1 MAGRVQRPALG
12 QNVPLGTLY
21 NARLDCFLP
30 SSLHNHGTLVP
41 SSVHSEALESQ
52 PHMKIVHE
60 DSPKARCEL
69 LAMTSDMAASHL
81 AGLLTPLGS
90 SSYLSE
96 PPKDPALPAGAL
108 LTTFATIQT
117 RLQLGSPD
125 HADWLDPG
133 AFNGGDATHVVTS
146 IQWGLQSIVAV
157 GLRDTPAKGVLT
169 EHNTSVSEAL
179 ETLKQVLGCSNS
191 VDRSILQ
198 ACNSSFYSLYV
209 FSDAFDDMDITVDN
223 LEEAFD
229 HLSLLSLQIKHE
241 YGGKGLPIIYTLL
254 PIDTVAFYLNIDGPT
269 LPPTIA
275 VPSKMVDR
283 FFELYDYVLATLF
296 RCYEHHRFGKKN
308 RLFLGDR
315 AFQWS
320 DRSIDTLGKELA
332 GFLAQFAETLK
343 VVRAGQEDLQIL
355 SSLYEKFEEYSRTIP
370 DFTEMQRCAAAKV
383 DMLESFETRGVEYF
397 GFNGREFSCA
407 DFRNCYV
414 LIFNSSSTQDQA
426 AWAENQRLFHD
437 LLQRGDASDRHTFAV
452 VDAEATGSSVD
463 ISHIV
468 HIKEGKELSNDVL
481 ADVKFAESHAL
492 VSCFARSEIEPFDQ
506 LPIKRY
512 QVNIPCQTCGT
523 EESCD
528 WLCGTC
534 RGPLQFGV
542 ADEHLYCDCGKS
554 PYRNYRFKC
563 NGVHHGKEFTRF
575 QPKALLK
582 ALRALSGTDDINILI
597 LGETGVGKSTFINA
611 FLNYLTYDTLDEAKS
626 ADTLEAIIPC
636 KFTTQIMDR
645 SQPDKP
651 IEEVKICVGDRDDE
665 QDGSMG
671 DSATQ
676 QTAVYPINVGNRT
689 IRLIDTPGIG
699 DTRGHSF
706 DKKNMADILDTLKSY
721 DELHGILLL
730 VKSNNARLTVT
741 FNFCV
746 KELLIHLHR
755 SATENMAFAFTN
767 TRISNYT
774 PGDTYGSLKALL
786 AKHSDVGLSLKIP
799 TTYCFDSESFRYLA
813 AFKQGHPLANEDD
826 FRRSW
831 VHSRD
836 ESHRLVEYF
845 SSRTPH
851 QIRNTV
857 SLHGAR
863 QAIADLIK
871 PMAEISSLICSNIA
885 LMEDRQQDLASSH
898 LTGTALRRKLQV
910 MKRCLRTKTL
920 GQPRTVCTDAACIGF
935 EDDGTGQKRTIYRTH
950 CHRTCSLKGISTDAV
965 AYPGLI
971 RCAAFLGKDSCSHC
985 SHHWN
990 VHMHVLYE
998 LEEYMKQVT
1007 DPEIERQLQKNA
1019 NDVTIRETAVK
1030 QAERT
1035 IEEYRSEH
1043 KIVQE
1048 AAAQFAVFLRK
1059 HAMATHNDA
1068 TLAYLDMLI
1077 RDEEAKIAAG
1087 GNSRQRQRLKDLED
1101 DKARHIELMD
1111 ILMALEKGALATEAN
1126 SANLGVLDDERD
1138 VADLENKLYGL
1149 KHFGDVLR
1157 SVKNG
1162 ISIAHETT
1170 NRERPHRVNKWAS
1183 SRRSQHA
1190 DSALLT
1196 RTYDTDFPPLAA
1208 AGEVSRTQPAQ
1219 YEHGSQTSSAYAP
1232 KHKKANGRSFI
1243 DGFRDFVG
1251 GWQRMHESRW

>member
-30 SSLHNHGTLVP
+30 SSLHHHGTLVP
-41 SSVHSEALESQ
+41 SSMHHEAQDSQ
-52 PHMKIVHE
+52 PYTKTTYQ
-60 DSPKARCEL
+60 DSLKARFF
-69 LAMTSDMAASHL
+69 
-81 AGLLTPLGS
+81 G
-90 SSYLSE
+90 
-96 PPKDPALPAGAL
+96 
-108 LTTFATIQT
+108 
-117 RLQLGSPD
+117 R
-125 HADWLDPG
+125 
-133 AFNGGDATHVVTS
+133 
-146 IQWGLQSIVAV
+146 
-157 GLRDTPAKGVLT
+157 
-169 EHNTSVSEAL
+169 
-179 ETLKQVLGCSNS
+179 SNS
-191 VDRSILQ
+191 TDRSILQ
-198 ACNSSFYSLYV
+198 ACNSSFYNLHA
-209 FSDAFDDMDITVDN
+209 FSDAIDDVGITLDN
-223 LEEAFD
+223 LEEAFN
-229 HLSLLSLQIKHE
+229 HLSLLPLHIKHE
-241 YGGKGLPIIYTLL
+241 YGGKGLPLTYTLL
-254 PIDTVAFYLNIDGPT
+254 PLDTVALCLDIGGPA
-269 LPPTIA
+269 LPPTITI
-275 VPSKMVDR
+275 PRKMADR
-283 FFELYDYVLATLF
+283 FLELYDDFLAALF
-296 RCYEHHRFGKKN
+296 RCYEHHRFAKKK
-308 RLFLGDR
+308 RLFLGEH

-320 DRSIDTLGKELA
+320 DRSINTLENAITLFSA
-332 GFLAQFAETLK
+332 RFAETLN
-343 VVRAGQEDLQIL
+343 VVRTGQSDLQSL
-355 SSLYEKFEEYSRTIP
+355 ASLYESLVEFSREIP
-370 DFTEMQRCAAAKV
+370 NFTELQRCAVAKV
-383 DMLESFETRGVEYF
+383 EMLESFETMGVEYF
-397 GFNGREFSCA
+397 GFNGC
-407 DFRNCYV
+407 D
-414 LIFNSSSTQDQA
+414 TQDQA
-426 AWAENQRLFHD
+426 AWKENQRLFHD
-437 LLQRGDASDRHTFAV
+437 LLQRGDASDRGAFAI

-463 ISHIV
+463 IPHIV
-468 HIKEGKELSNDVL
+468 HIKEGKVLSKDVL
-481 ADVKFAESHAL
+481 ADAKFAESHAL
-492 VSCFARSEIEPFDQ
+492 VSCFARSEVEPFDQ

-512 QVNIPCQTCGT
+512 QVNIPCQACGT
-523 EESCD
+523 KESCD
-528 WLCGTC
+528 WLCDTC
-534 RGPLQFGV
+534 HGPLHFGV

-554 PYRNYRFKC
+554 PHRNYRFKC
-563 NGVHHGKEFTRF
+563 NGVQHGNNFTRF
-575 QPKALLK
+575 KSKALLK

-611 FLNYLTYDTLDEAKS
+611 FLNYLTYNTLDEAKS
-626 ADTLEAIIPC
+626 ASTLEAIIPC

-671 DSATQ
+671 NSATQ
-676 QTAVYPINVGNRT
+676 QTAVYPIIVGNRT

-746 KELLIHLHR
+746 KELLVHLHR

-767 TRISNYT
+767 THISNYT
-774 PGDTYGSLKALL
+774 PGDTYGPLTALL
-786 AKHSDVGLSLKIP
+786 AKHGDVGLSLKIP

-813 AFKQGHPLANEDD
+813 AYKQGHPLSNEDD

-845 SSRTPH
+845 STRTPH
-851 QIRNTV
+851 QIKNTV

-871 PMAEISSLICSNIA
+871 PMAEISSLICDNIA
-885 LMEDRQQDLASSH
+885 LTKDRQQDLASSH

-920 GQPRTVCTDAACIGF
+920 DKPRTVCTDAACIDF
-935 EDDGTGQKRTIYRTH
+935 EDDGTGEKRTNYKTH
-950 CHRTCSLKGISTDAV
+950 CHPVCYVSGISTDAV

-971 RCAAFLGKDSCSHC
+971 QCAAFGGKDRCMHC

-1019 NDVTIRETAVK
+1019 NDVTIRETAVE

-1035 IEEYRSEH
+1035 IEEYRIEH

-1077 RDEEAKIAAG
+1077 RNEEAKIAAG

-1101 DKARHIELMD
+1101 DKARHIELTD
-1111 ILMALEKGALATEAN
+1111 ILMALENGALAMGAN
-1126 SANLGVLDDERD
+1126 SANLDVLDDERD
-1138 VADLENKLYGL
+1138 VADLENKLYSL

-1157 SVKNG
+1157 AVKNG

-1170 NRERPHRVNKWAS
+1170 NRERPHRVPNKSAS
-1183 SRRSQHA
+1183 LRLSQHA
-1190 DSALLT
+1190 NSALLT
-1196 RTYDTDFPPLAA
+1196 RTYDKDFPPLAA
-1208 AGEVSRTQPAQ
+1208 AGEVSKTQPAQ
-1219 YEHGSQTSSAYAP
+1219 YERGSQPGSANAP
-1232 KHKKANGRSFI
+1232 KGKKTKGRSII
-1243 DGFRDFVG
+1243 DGFMDLVKG
-1251 GWQRMHESRW
+1251 GL

>member
-1 MAGRVQRPALG
+1 
-12 QNVPLGTLY
+12 
-21 NARLDCFLP
+21 
-30 SSLHNHGTLVP
+30 
-41 SSVHSEALESQ
+41 
-52 PHMKIVHE
+52 
-60 DSPKARCEL
+60 
-69 LAMTSDMAASHL
+69 MTSDMAASHL

-90 SSYLSE
+90 ASYLSE
-96 PPKDPALPAGAL
+96 PPTDPALPSGAL
-108 LTTFATIQT
+108 LTTLATSQT
-117 RLQLGSPD
+117 RLQLGGHD
-125 HADWLDPG
+125 HAAWLDSE
-133 AFNGGDATHVVTS
+133 AFNGGDATHVVAS
-146 IQWGLQSIVAV
+146 IQWGLQSIITVK
-157 GLRDTPAKGVLT
+157 LRDVPVNGVLS
-169 EHNTSVSEAL
+169 EHNMSVSEGLDAL
-179 ETLKQVLGCSNS
+179 KEVLGHPSS
-191 VDRSILQ
+191 ADRSVLQ
-198 ACNSSFYSLYV
+198 ACNSSFYNLHAS
-209 FSDAFDDMDITVDN
+209 SDIFDDTGITLDN
-223 LEEAFD
+223 LEEASN
-229 HLSLLSLQIKHE
+229 HLSLLSLHIKHE
-241 YGGKGLPIIYTLL
+241 YGGKGLPITYTLL
-254 PIDTVAFYLNIDGPT
+254 PLDTVALCLDVAGPP
-269 LPPTIA
+269 LPHTITI
-275 VPSKMVDR
+275 PGKMVDS
-283 FFELYDYVLATLF
+283 FFELYDYFLATLF

-308 RLFLGDR
+308 RHFLGDR

-320 DRSIDTLGKELA
+320 ERSVNSLEKAITRFPA
-332 GFLAQFAETLK
+332 SFAEMLNL
-343 VVRAGQEDLQIL
+343 VRTGQRDLQSL
-355 SSLYEKFEEYSRTIP
+355 ASLYDDLVESSRTIP
-370 DFTEMQRCAAAKV
+370 NFTELQRCAVAKV
-383 DMLESFETRGVEYF
+383 GILESFETRGVEYF
-397 GFNGREFSCA
+397 GFNGRSLSCA

-414 LIFNSSSTQDQA
+414 LIFNDSTMQDQTV
-426 AWAENQRLFHD
+426 WAENQKLFHD
-437 LLQRGDASDRHTFAV
+437 LLQRNEANDCYAFAV
-452 VDAEATGSSVD
+452 VDAQATGSSVD
-463 ISHIV
+463 NPYIV
-468 HIKEGKELSNDVL
+468 HIKDEKELSNDVL
-481 ADVKFAESHAL
+481 ADAKFAESHAL
-492 VSCFARSEIEPFDQ
+492 VSCFARSEIKPVDQ

-523 EESCD
+523 DENCD
-528 WLCGTC
+528 WICDTC
-534 RGPLQFGV
+534 HGPLQFGV

-554 PYRNYRFKC
+554 PHRNYRFKC
-563 NGVHHGKEFTRF
+563 TGANHGMEFTRF
-575 QPKALLK
+575 KSKTLLK

-671 DSATQ
+671 ESATQ
-676 QTAVYPINVGNRT
+676 QTAVYPIIVGNRT

-746 KELLIHLHR
+746 KELLVHLHR

-774 PGDTYGSLKALL
+774 PGDTYGPLTALL
-786 AKHSDVGLSLKIP
+786 KKHADAGLSLKIP

-845 SSRTPH
+845 STRTPH
-851 QIRNTV
+851 QIKNTV

-871 PMAEISSLICSNIA
+871 PMAQISGLICNNIA
-885 LMEDRQQDLASSH
+885 LMKDRQQDLTSSH
-898 LTGTALRRKLQV
+898 LTGSALQRKLQV

-920 GQPRTVCTDAACIGF
+920 VMPRTVCTDAACIDF
-935 EDDGTGQKRTIYRTH
+935 EDDGTGEKRTIYKTH
-950 CHRTCSLKGISTDAV
+950 CHDVCYLDDISTDAV

-971 RCAAFLGKDSCSHC
+971 NCAAFGNRDHCTHC

-998 LEEYMKQVT
+998 LEEYDKLVT
-1007 DPEIERQLQKNA
+1007 DPEIQRQLQKNA

-1030 QAERT
+1030 QAECT
-1035 IEEYRSEH
+1035 IDEYRNEH

-1077 RDEEAKIAAG
+1077 RDEEAKISAG

-1101 DKARHIELMD
+1101 DKARHIELTD
-1111 ILMALEKGALATEAN
+1111 ILMALENGTLAAGAD
-1126 SANLGVLDDERD
+1126 SANLDVLDDEQD
-1138 VADLENKLYGL
+1138 VANLESKLYGL
-1149 KHFGDVLR
+1149 KHFGDVLQA
-1157 SVKNG
+1157 VKNG

-1170 NRERPHRVNKWAS
+1170 NRERPHRVAFKSSS
-1183 SRRSQHA
+1183 SRRNQHA
-1190 DSALLT
+1190 NTAHIT
-1196 RTYDTDFPPLAA
+1196 QVRPLA
-1208 AGEVSRTQPAQ
+1208 Q
-1219 YEHGSQTSSAYAP
+1219 YLKQIGSSANATGSAD
-1232 KHKKANGRSFI
+1232 KLWKIAGL
-1243 DGFRDFVG
+1243 
-1251 GWQRMHESRW
+1251 